1 MKLVISLVM
10 ILFLTVSC
18 LKNTKSNIKSKEIK
32 DQVQTGK
39 IDCKQTIVQAQHLMG
54 NEVIAEDF
62 STLSPENFK
71 ISKDEFNRLPIAEQ
85 RRLYRQMK
93 PLVMF
98 VKETISELDST
109 IDQAANNIWGIVL
122 EGQIEDYKKFSKT
135 LKEHCLK

>member
-10 ILFLTVSC
+10 LFIFTISC
-18 LKNTKSNIKSKEIK
+18 QKNTKSNIQPKDIK
-32 DQVQTGK
+32 DQEQVEV

-71 ISKDEFNRLPIAEQ
+71 ISKDEFNRLPITEQ

-98 VKETISELDST
+98 VRETISELDST